1 MADEFAKIKEMLL
14 GSGAFRQVNLGP
26 LGDKI
31 LGGHGSV
38 ANSAVFSRIG
48 MGIFYTKAAAVS
60 CFMVL
65 RALAQER
72 ALNARLIIQGQR
84 TCQNQDPFMPVMFF
98 IFFLANSTEVLLT
111 FQTLAHD
118 FDLSK

>member
-1 MADEFAKIKEMLL
+1 LSEQPAKVVEMLL
-14 GSGAFRQVNLGP
+14 VSSRFLALIARPFLFEFG
-26 LGDKI
+26 
-31 LGGHGSV
+31 GGHGSV
-38 ANSAVFSRIG
+38 ANSAGFSRIG
-48 MGIFYTKAAAVS
+48 MGSFYTKAAAVS

-98 IFFLANSTEVLLT
+98 IIFSCKFFLQIQLK
-111 FQTLAHD
+111 FC
-118 FDLSK
+118 